1 MVSDRDN
8 EASPFIN
15 NSDIAV
21 TSAANQVK
29 NAACQSNIYCKGIK
43 QYILTGYDQ
52 KKFQTEH

>member
-8 EASPFIN
+8 KEGPFIN

-29 NAACQSNIYCKGIK
+29 NAACESNIYCKGIK
-43 QYILTGYDQ
+43 QCILTGYD
-52 KKFQTEH
+52 